1 MHSRRRFAALQ
12 SFSSVP
18 EQHFPKIDVTC
29 YFSTFP
35 PIEGALKRATTAFQL
50 REAVAFWARVWSAS
64 LFPVQTESH
73 RRKPCLPS
81 AAQRRS
87 RSPVKSQGR
96 GDTCLVFLLPSTL
109 NMAGTCYRSLA
120 EPNKRTRTHINMIQ
134 PPTRR
139 PAAPAYSNRQ
149 ISKRPWKGEKQ
160 EKSRTCF
167 RGG

>member
-81 AAQRRS
+81 AALQPQPCEVSRPRRHMFGIS
-87 RSPVKSQGR
+87 ASIHVEHGR
-96 GDTCLVFLLPSTL
+96 YMLQ
-109 NMAGTCYRSLA
+109 
-120 EPNKRTRTHINMIQ
+120 EPRRAKQTRTHTYQ
-134 PPTRR
+134 YDSAPD
-139 PAAPAYSNRQ
+139 AAPSSTDIFKQ
-149 ISKRPWKGEKQ
+149 TDFQETLKRGKAREKQ
-160 EKSRTCF
+160 NSCF